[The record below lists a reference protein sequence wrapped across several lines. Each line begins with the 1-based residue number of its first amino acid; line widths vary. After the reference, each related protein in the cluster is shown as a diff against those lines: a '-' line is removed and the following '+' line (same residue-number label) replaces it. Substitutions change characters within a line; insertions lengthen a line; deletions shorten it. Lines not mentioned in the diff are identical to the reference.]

1 MLRTDTDYI
10 DRATLLLHRTPTT
23 ATSSISFLL
32 LPEIR
37 IRADSSHSTQNQLN
51 SLTPAS
57 THYCSTPTV
66 FLIQPNSAP
75 AIAINRPPGSSYILT
90 DTQLLSPASQLR
102 LASPPLPL
110 FRSSLLHLG
119 QAITSLSTH
128 FDHVHSKLSS
138 STAPL
143 TATINIPT
151 PPSSPTALRPPSPPA
166 SSLTPNSPSNSS
178 SQASYSNRSINP
190 YTHPHKSS
198 SCYHPPPNPQ
208 KVQSLTSPFCP
219 TIDFSV
225 PYNQSTCPA
234 TVALPPAT
242 ATRTYLH
249 RTSYSKPLS
258 LFTLIRQSSPF
269 QLSWAAYTLFVFKPY
284 RHKKHTQGELE
295 QGLPP
300 LKKLKPDTDN
310 LEVGTRLDKHTP
322 EGLVLHTAVKGI
334 LTKRDSSSSIPQ
346 SPSASSPICAETCFL
361 PWSRSLGLGLTTS
374 NMSTPFHSST
384 PLSRRSSS
392 GASSACASSLKAVRF
407 ASGNGFPVNLIA
419 HGLEPSLPILPREIE
434 GPVAAVMYLTH
445 SAEAYD
451 RSPIVVENGLRLPPR
466 AKPEDEDDE
475 EEQET
480 LAEPASP
487 AKPPTSPEKKRRG
500 KVSVVITKMNQDK
513 LCTSP
518 EAISPQADNDHETS
532 VVIKPLSLSMC
543 RTYRE
548 IEEVDEEE
556 DDETNNGPDLAEE
569 GEDEETKPEDDKQQ
583 DDDDNS
589 DDDDD
594 RDHEPHHLPQRTF
607 SSSSSTSTKRTPS
620 SCATAA
626 SSQAQ
631 WGLGKWSS
639 GEVFESC
646 DALGGF

>member
-1 MLRTDTDYI
+1 MAEI
-10 DRATLLLHRTPTT
+10 DST
-23 ATSSISFLL
+23 
-32 LPEIR
+32 R
-37 IRADSSHSTQNQLN
+37 I
-51 SLTPAS
+51 LTP
-57 THYCSTPTV
+57 
-66 FLIQPNSAP
+66 
-75 AIAINRPPGSSYILT
+75 
-90 DTQLLSPASQLR
+90 LSPTYMPYFLPHH
-102 LASPPLPL
+102 SP
-110 FRSSLLHLG
+110 LH
-119 QAITSLSTH
+119 
-128 FDHVHSKLSS
+128 SS
-138 STAPL
+138 SNTRQRDDYEFSSECC
-143 TATINIPT
+143 
-151 PPSSPTALRPPSPPA
+151 PSSPSPQVLVT
-166 SSLTPNSPSNSS
+166 LTDDED
-178 SQASYSNRSINP
+178 
-190 YTHPHKSS
+190 
-198 SCYHPPPNPQ
+198 CDGPPPTKADRLIDGYPAWE
-208 KVQSLTSPFCP
+208 LPFA
-219 TIDFSV
+219 SE
-225 PYNQSTCPA
+225 PA
-234 TVALPPAT
+234 LE
-242 ATRTYLH
+242 
-249 RTSYSKPLS
+249 
-258 LFTLIRQSSPF
+258 
-269 QLSWAAYTLFVFKPY
+269 
-284 RHKKHTQGELE
+284 GELE

-300 LKKLKPDTDN
+300 LKKLKPEPDN

-334 LTKRDSSSSIPQ
+334 LTKRDSSSSMPH

-407 ASGNGFPVNLIA
+407 ASGNGFPVNLIT

-480 LAEPASP
+480 LLNL
-487 AKPPTSPEKKRRG
+487 PEKKRRG
-500 KVSVVITKMNQDK
+500 KISVVITKMNQDK

-518 EAISPQADNDHETS
+518 EAISPQADNDQETS

-639 GEVFESC
+639 GEVVLFFCVDDDELKKEKTIIKYPEYLRE
-646 DALGGF
+646 DKNDYE

>member
-1 MLRTDTDYI
+1 MAEI
-10 DRATLLLHRTPTT
+10 DST
-23 ATSSISFLL
+23 
-32 LPEIR
+32 R
-37 IRADSSHSTQNQLN
+37 I
-51 SLTPAS
+51 LTP
-57 THYCSTPTV
+57 
-66 FLIQPNSAP
+66 
-75 AIAINRPPGSSYILT
+75 
-90 DTQLLSPASQLR
+90 LSPTYMPYFLPHH
-102 LASPPLPL
+102 SP
-110 FRSSLLHLG
+110 LH
-119 QAITSLSTH
+119 
-128 FDHVHSKLSS
+128 SS
-138 STAPL
+138 SNTRQRDDYEFSSECC
-143 TATINIPT
+143 
-151 PPSSPTALRPPSPPA
+151 PSSPSPQVLVT
-166 SSLTPNSPSNSS
+166 LTDDED
-178 SQASYSNRSINP
+178 
-190 YTHPHKSS
+190 
-198 SCYHPPPNPQ
+198 CDGPPPTKADRLIDGYPAWE
-208 KVQSLTSPFCP
+208 LPFA
-219 TIDFSV
+219 SE
-225 PYNQSTCPA
+225 PA
-234 TVALPPAT
+234 LE
-242 ATRTYLH
+242 
-249 RTSYSKPLS
+249 
-258 LFTLIRQSSPF
+258 
-269 QLSWAAYTLFVFKPY
+269 
-284 RHKKHTQGELE
+284 GELE

-300 LKKLKPDTDN
+300 QET
-310 LEVGTRLDKHTP
+310 EAR
-322 EGLVLHTAVKGI
+322 ARQSRRI
-334 LTKRDSSSSIPQ
+334 LTKRDSSSSMPH

-407 ASGNGFPVNLIA
+407 ASGNGFPVNLIT
-419 HGLEPSLPILPREIE
+419 HGLEPSLPILPRETE

-480 LAEPASP
+480 LAEPVSTP
-487 AKPPTSPEKKRRG
+487 KPPTSPEKKRRG
-500 KVSVVITKMNQDK
+500 KISVVITKMNQDK

-518 EAISPQADNDHETS
+518 EAISPQADNDQETS

>member
-1 MLRTDTDYI
+1 MAEI
-10 DRATLLLHRTPTT
+10 DST
-23 ATSSISFLL
+23 
-32 LPEIR
+32 R
-37 IRADSSHSTQNQLN
+37 I
-51 SLTPAS
+51 LTP
-57 THYCSTPTV
+57 
-66 FLIQPNSAP
+66 
-75 AIAINRPPGSSYILT
+75 
-90 DTQLLSPASQLR
+90 LSPTYMPYFLPHHSPLHSSSNTRQRDDYDRPTDRR
-102 LASPPLPL
+102 LS
-110 FRSSLLHLG
+110 RLG
-119 QAITSLSTH
+119 VTLCPRTSLE
-128 FDHVHSKLSS
+128 
-138 STAPL
+138 
-143 TATINIPT
+143 
-151 PPSSPTALRPPSPPA
+151 
-166 SSLTPNSPSNSS
+166 
-178 SQASYSNRSINP
+178 
-190 YTHPHKSS
+190 
-198 SCYHPPPNPQ
+198 
-208 KVQSLTSPFCP
+208 
-219 TIDFSV
+219 
-225 PYNQSTCPA
+225 
-234 TVALPPAT
+234 
-242 ATRTYLH
+242 
-249 RTSYSKPLS
+249 
-258 LFTLIRQSSPF
+258 
-269 QLSWAAYTLFVFKPY
+269 
-284 RHKKHTQGELE
+284 GELE

-300 LKKLKPDTDN
+300 PQELKPETDN

-346 SPSASSPICAETCFL
+346 S
-361 PWSRSLGLGLTTS
+361 LGIQSHLCRDLF
-374 NMSTPFHSST
+374 STLVPKLRTWAYHQQHVNPFHST
-384 PLSRRSSS
+384 
-392 GASSACASSLKAVRF
+392 VRF

-480 LAEPASP
+480 LAEPRQ
-487 AKPPTSPEKKRRG
+487 T
-500 KVSVVITKMNQDK
+500 VY
-513 LCTSP
+513 SP
-518 EAISPQADNDHETS
+518 EAISPQADNDQETS